1 MLHSTIPW
9 VIHLILHC
17 NPAFLLAKTI
27 PASFSRTAETSA
39 EYSVYGRPS
48 FGFKIA
54 NIMMKMQ
61 WDKMAL
67 IILILD
73 VFASSNLQMDSVFS
87 RKSAGVIMLS
97 FRCIVKKLL
106 AKQFDAVVNS
116 TLLHIGRLFSDDTF
130 KLDTR
135 K

>member
-1 MLHSTIPW
+1 
-9 VIHLILHC
+9 
-17 NPAFLLAKTI
+17 
-27 PASFSRTAETSA
+27 
-39 EYSVYGRPS
+39 
-48 FGFKIA
+48 
-54 NIMMKMQ
+54 
-61 WDKMAL
+61 MAL